1 MQNLGFFKFEIALL
15 LINLDVLLFFYLTK
29 LGTD

>member
-1 MQNLGFFKFEIALL
+1 MQNLGFFIALL
-15 LINLDVLLFFYLTK
+15 LINLDLLLFFYLAK

>member
-1 MQNLGFFKFEIALL
+1 MQILGFFKFEIALL